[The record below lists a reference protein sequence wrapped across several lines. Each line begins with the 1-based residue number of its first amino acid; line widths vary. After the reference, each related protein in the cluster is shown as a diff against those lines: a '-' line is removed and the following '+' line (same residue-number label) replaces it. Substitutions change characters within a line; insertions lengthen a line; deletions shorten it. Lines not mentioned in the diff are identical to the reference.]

1 TWKAAAAGVALA
13 AGMSAQAGETGALTL
28 TREGQPAAT
37 IVLSGRPTQAAQFA
51 AFELR
56 WYVKGISGATLPIVR
71 EGAKIPDGHVK
82 LWVGD
87 TSRARDLGL
96 TQQAFFKQERA
107 VLGGSNEVVMAGK
120 DAPGFLE
127 VTYDPDTLA
136 RGNWP
141 DPWEERGTLH
151 AVYDFLRDACGV
163 RWFNPTDTGTVM
175 PQQPTLTVK
184 PLSKRS
190 RPVFT
195 FRNTPYFVNGGV
207 NPGPYHGADVLWG
220 GDLQSKGEKGDGF
233 RAWDA
238 LAYTNLHARFPGNQ
252 YNVAN
257 WVAMRLFLLRAQIG
271 GEKMDCNHSMT
282 GYYDRFWKKS
292 DDPRLARL
300 FVEQRPEFFA
310 QGYPGEPLK
319 GMTQLCYSNR
329 KLIEQVA
336 QDARDYYDGMTEQ
349 GIFWNPQLPN
359 PFPVEPMDS
368 SDFCRCANCQA
379 LIEKSKDYGAGNFYS
394 RGIHS
399 DYFFNFV
406 NEVQLELAKT
416 HPDKPVATL
425 AYMTHAWPPRTV
437 KLDPRVIVHFCFADS
452 GLAGGAAEYDN
463 EWRLLHEWGAEA
475 KKSGRALYLWHY
487 LGHVQR
493 YTASRSSDYYC
504 FPDFQ
509 AHTIAEQMKAFK
521 ELGYRGTFWCGTY
534 LEPDAYVAFR
544 MMDDA
549 APDADALLDEYFDGL
564 YGAAAAPLKKMYL
577 EMETLYRD
585 VARKPQPKPRMANND
600 EAWGQLGTTER
611 MAAWGKLM
619 EQAKGLART
628 EREQR
633 NVAIFDLGFWQ
644 YMLQGRA
651 KFEKR
656 ATLPQV
662 SLRAPRVPAAGGDA
676 AKVDWS
682 KAATMGGGWFVTG
695 SDTPAARQLSGRLAN
710 DGKYLYLE
718 LTDPCDTKRLENA
731 PKIFPYDDWEIFLAG
746 KRAMPYRQLAV
757 GPTGRIQLLLNG
769 EVNWQMYKTSDE
781 HGIRAV
787 ADTSAPDKWVTRLAF
802 PFQDL
807 TADGVKPG
815 GTVYLNV
822 IRVSSVSVSGA
833 SHPTVEAWISNSNVH
848 ELDRL
853 AEVTLE

>member
-1 TWKAAAAGVALA
+1 MLNRKWKAVAAGIMLA
-13 AGMSAQAGETGALTL
+13 AGMNVQAGETGALTL

-51 AFELR
+51 AFELQ
-56 WYVKGISGATLPIVR
+56 WHVKAISGATLPIVR
-71 EGAKIPDGHVK
+71 EGAKIPAEHVK
-82 LWVGD
+82 LWLGD

-107 VLGGSNEVVMAGK
+107 VLGGSNEFVMAGK
-120 DAPGFLE
+120 DAPAFLE
-127 VTYDPDTLA
+127 VTYDLDTLA

-163 RWFNPTDTGTVM
+163 RWLNPTDTGTIL
-175 PQQPTLTVK
+175 PQQATLTVQ

-195 FRNTPYFVNGGV
+195 FRNTPFNVHGGV
-207 NPGPYHGADVLWG
+207 NPGSYIGGDILWG
-220 GDLQSKGEKGDGF
+220 ATEQTKGEKGDGF

-238 LAYTNLHARFPGNQ
+238 LAYTNLHTRFPAHKGI
-252 YNVAN
+252 AL
-257 WVAMRLFLLRAQIG
+257 WMAARLFLLRAQIG
-271 GEKMDCNHSMT
+271 GELMNCNHSVQ
-282 GYYDRFWKKS
+282 GYYGRFWKQS
-292 DDPRLARL
+292 EDPKEARR
-300 FVEQRPEFFA
+300 FVKHRPEFFA
-310 QGYPGEPLK
+310 KGYEVETPP
-319 GMTQLCYSNR
+319 QLCYTSR
-329 KLIEQVA
+329 ELIEQVA
-336 QDARDYYDGMTEQ
+336 QDARDYYDGMTDQ
-349 GIFWNPQLPN
+349 GIIWNPQLPT
-359 PFPVEPMDS
+359 PFPIEPMDS
-368 SDFCRCANCQA
+368 ADFCRCPNCQA
-379 LIEKSKDYGAGNFYS
+379 LIEKSKDYGDGNFYS

-406 NEVQLELAKT
+406 NEVQRELAKT

-437 KLDPRVIVHFCFADS
+437 KLDPRVIVHFCFAAS
-452 GLAGGAAEYDN
+452 GLAGGAADYDN

-475 KKSGRALYLWHY
+475 KTSGRALYLWHY

-493 YTASRSSDYYC
+493 YMASRSSDYYC

-544 MMDDA
+544 MMDNA
-549 APDADALLDEYFDGL
+549 APDADALLDEYFNGL

-577 EMETLYRD
+577 EMEAIYRD
-585 VARKPQPKPRMANND
+585 LARKPQQRPRMANNE
-600 EAWGQLGTTER
+600 EAWGKLGTPER

-619 EQAKGLART
+619 DEAKGLART

-644 YMLQGRA
+644 YMVKGRE

-656 ATLPQV
+656 ATLPQL

-682 KAATMGGGWFVTG
+682 KAALMSGDWFMAG
-695 SDTPAARQLSGRLAN
+695 SDTPAPRRLSGRLAN
-710 DGKYLYLE
+710 DGEYLYLE
-718 LTDPCDTKRLENA
+718 LTDPCDTKR
-731 PKIFPYDDWEIFLAG
+731 
-746 KRAMPYRQLAV
+746 
-757 GPTGRIQLLLNG
+757 
-769 EVNWQMYKTSDE
+769 
-781 HGIRAV
+781 
-787 ADTSAPDKWVTRLAF
+787 
-802 PFQDL
+802 
-807 TADGVKPG
+807 
-815 GTVYLNV
+815 
-822 IRVSSVSVSGA
+822 
-833 SHPTVEAWISNSNVH
+833 
-848 ELDRL
+848 
-853 AEVTLE
+853 